1 MAKINLRT
9 SLYNKTDNKYFNN
22 EVVAILDDKKTIK
35 YLDRNVTVSIEKK
48 ENGINIIRRSDD
60 YEIHLPLENGK
71 KTKGFYNVKQLGILD
86 LEVETTGITIGDNS
100 LNVEYTM
107 ILDKQSISE
116 FKFYLEYM

>member
-48 ENGINIIRRSDD
+48 ENGIDIIRRSDD

-86 LEVETTGITIGDNS
+86 MEVETTSITIGDNS
-100 LNVEYTM
+100 LNIEYTM

>member
-60 YEIHLPLENGK
+60 YEIHLPLEKGK

-86 LEVETTGITIGDNS
+86 MEVETTSITIGDNT